1 MKKLLKSIL
10 ALLMAIVL
18 IIPAGNVSADES
30 QVDPL
35 DHAFLIEK
43 IDDTIRITCN
53 CDDEEC
59 LFFRQS
65 EEYKLDTPNKYYDKT
80 FYNLVKFTGET
91 EFSDILFNAAIK
103 SYSCEYKLLTDDNYS
118 EGNFN
123 TADAGSYCVRVT
135 LESDY
140 TDGSFIFEKSFE
152 IYKRNV
158 TVVAGS
164 ETKVYDGNPLTCNT
178 FTIKED
184 DSEGYGFAKEEGVE
198 SVVMT
203 AESSITNP
211 GTVKNV
217 INPAHIKTKPGTD
230 PNNYDVTYEDGILEV
245 TKLTCNKVPEGLVAV
260 QPSHYGLSDGAVSGT
275 AIDMEYSRDAG
286 FSTATDCEA
295 GQTTGLAAGTYYVRI
310 KENDTTKASN
320 YITIV
325 IPNGDGYTP
334 SQGSGNEGNGGSQS
348 SSSEGNSGSQST
360 TGEGTEGN
368 NGSQSTDSESS
379 DANSEVTDVNND
391 TQSATGE
398 AGENVES
405 TTNNESDLATTIA
418 ALELPAEV
426 EQTISEMAKTEEGA
440 ESVKLLEQILTANK
454 SEGDAQNSDNQNAD
468 SSARLTVEV
477 SETSPDKA
485 DKGSLKNNVFK
496 TPEGE
501 IIKNSFVESTKSGKK
516 YFADENGKRVTDAIV
531 TDGEKLY
538 YCNKSGVV
546 QVNKAVTLANN
557 ATVLTDKTGA
567 IITKSDAKLSVGGKS
582 YITGE
587 GGVVVQDSKVT
598 ISVSTKKNGKT
609 ETVERTYITN
619 EKGVV
624 MTGLVSYNGKSYVT
638 SKTGI
643 VRKNKITKINGKKVY
658 TNKNGVVVV
667 NKTVKIDGV
676 KYKADKN
683 GYLKKIK

>member
-1 MKKLLKSIL
+1 MKKFIKSIL

-18 IIPAGNVSADES
+18 IIPAGYVSADES
-30 QVDPL
+30 QGNSHNHTFFIDR
-35 DHAFLIEK
+35 
-43 IDDTIRITCN
+43 IDDNTITIKCN
-53 CDDEEC
+53 CTDECE
-59 LFFRQS
+59 FFNQS
-65 EEYKLDTPNKYYDKT
+65 KVYKLDTPDKYYDKQ
-80 FYNLVKFTGET
+80 FYNLVKFTGED
-91 EFSDILFNAAIK
+91 EFTDEMFNAAIK
-103 SYSCEYKLLTDDNYS
+103 SYSCEYKLTTDDNYS
-118 EGNFN
+118 EDNSI
-123 TADAGSYCVRVT
+123 TANAGSYYVRVT
-135 LESDY
+135 LISDY
-140 TDGSFIFEKSFE
+140 TDVSFIFEKTFE

-158 TVVAGS
+158 TVIAGS
-164 ETKVYDGNPLTCNT
+164 ETKAYDGNPLTCDT

-184 DSEGYGFAKEEGVE
+184 DSEGYGFVEGEGIE
-198 SVVMT
+198 SVGMT
-203 AESSITNP
+203 TESTITNP
-211 GTVKNV
+211 GTAENV
-217 INPAHIKTKPGTD
+217 IDSDLCKSTYGTT
-230 PNNYDVTYEDGILEV
+230 PENYNITYEKGVLEV
-245 TKLTCNKVPEGLVAV
+245 TKVPCSKFPEGLVAV
-260 QPSHYGLSDGAVSGT
+260 KPSHYGLSDGAISGT

-295 GQTTGLAAGTYYVRI
+295 SQTTGLAAGTYYVRF
-310 KENDTTKASN
+310 KETELMTAGN
-320 YITIV
+320 YVAVV
-325 IPNGDGYTP
+325 IPDGHSY
-334 SQGSGNEGNGGSQS
+334 NNNQS
-348 SSSEGNSGSQST
+348 SGDNNQSS
-360 TGEGTEGN
+360 
-368 NGSQSTDSESS
+368 
-379 DANSEVTDVNND
+379 
-391 TQSATGE
+391 
-398 AGENVES
+398 
-405 TTNNESDLATTIA
+405 NNESGSSSKTGQTTDVTEDSRDTDNTEIIADVTDADDPGKDEAVNSDNGLA
-418 ALELPAEV
+418 ALDCSKAAE
-426 EQTISEMAKTEEGA
+426 QALTEMSKTEEGA
-440 ESVKLLEQILTANK
+440 KSIKLLEQILAVNQT
-454 SEGDAQNSDNQNAD
+454 EGDTQGSDKQNAD

-624 MTGLVSYNGKSYVT
+624 MTGLVSYNGKTYVT

-643 VRKNKITKINGKKVY
+643 VRKNLITNINGKKVY

-667 NKTVKIDGV
+667 NKTVKINGV

>member
-1 MKKLLKSIL
+1 MKKFLKSIL

-18 IIPAGNVSADES
+18 IIPAGNVSAGES
-30 QVDPL
+30 QVNP
-35 DHAFLIEK
+35 HNHTFHIEEIDLNTIK
-43 IDDTIRITCN
+43 IICN
-53 CDDEEC
+53 CEEEC
-59 LFFRQS
+59 EFFRK
-65 EEYKLDTPNKYYDKT
+65 EKVYKLETPDKYYDKK
-80 FYNLVKFTGET
+80 FYDLVKFTDE
-91 EFSDILFNAAIK
+91 DDLFKAAIK
-103 SYSCEYKLLTDDNYS
+103 EYSCEYKLIEADDSKYS
-118 EGNFN
+118 KDNSI

-135 LESDY
+135 NKDNS
-140 TDGSFIFEKSFE
+140 DGSLIHGSFKFVKTFE

-164 ETKVYDGNPLTCNT
+164 ATKEYDGNPLTCNT
-178 FTIKED
+178 FTIED
-184 DSEGYGFAKEEGVE
+184 DSEGYGFVDGEGIE

-217 INPAHIKTKPGTD
+217 INPALIKTKPGTN

-245 TKLTCNKVPEGLVAV
+245 KKITCKKVPEGLVAV

-275 AIDMEYSRDAG
+275 AIDMEYSKDAG

-295 GQTTGLAAGTYYVRI
+295 GQTTGLAAGTYYVRF
-310 KENDTTKASN
+310 KETELMTAGN
-320 YITIV
+320 YVAVV
-325 IPNGDGYTP
+325 IPDGHGYNNNQSSGDNNQ
-334 SQGSGNEGNGGSQS
+334 SSNNESG
-348 SSSEGNSGSQST
+348 SSSETGQT
-360 TGEGTEGN
+360 TDVTED
-368 NGSQSTDSESS
+368 SKDTDNTEIIA
-379 DANSEVTDVNND
+379 DVTDADDPGKDEAVN
-391 TQSATGE
+391 
-398 AGENVES
+398 
-405 TTNNESDLATTIA
+405 SDNGLA
-418 ALELPAEV
+418 ALDCSKAAE
-426 EQTISEMAKTEEGA
+426 QALTEMSKTEEGA
-440 ESVKLLEQILTANK
+440 KSIKLLEQILAVNQT
-454 SEGDAQNSDNQNAD
+454 EGDTQGSDKQNAD